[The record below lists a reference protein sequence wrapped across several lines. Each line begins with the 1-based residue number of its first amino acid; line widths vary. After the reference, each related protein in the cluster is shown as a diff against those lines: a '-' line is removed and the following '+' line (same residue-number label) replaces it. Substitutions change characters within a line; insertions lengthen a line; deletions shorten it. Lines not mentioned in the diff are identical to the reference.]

1 MSSFDAYKQGGM
13 TDRQM
18 FLEKAAR
25 SISELQPKVTTL
37 AETVV
42 FLEVLGYTN
51 KMASDH
57 GFQDLADL
65 ARGVLQFTGYYDMN
79 FGTVVKSML
88 PVPSIA
94 RRTAEAFGVA
104 YPWVTSYAVLLI
116 FGVSLWLAQIMP
128 LDLTTAFV
136 VGIYTGLLISGGIG
150 SFGRL
155 FSFYDGQSNLSEV
168 RRILKK
174 FYSLLAAILLA
185 TTAGLYGIAYLW
197 NIPFHVVTLS
207 VVSAVTLSAHMASYM
222 VIFNRRKFRVI
233 IYSYSSGLAA
243 LLAVYFLTPNFVPDP
258 VVRYFY
264 SLATALVVLSI
275 PAVYYNYSILKTT
288 NTTKKS
294 SDEPSFYSRV
304 STIRDTVRSRFSVQ
318 LWEIL
323 PYFIYG
329 MLFFSMLFG
338 DRVIS
343 WIYNPIH
350 YVSGVTYP
358 MVFNTAYHAGADSAL
373 MVLFPSLIIQY
384 AMLAPLHA
392 ELHNMS
398 LVSKVS
404 EVRRVQQ
411 FLSKRYSHM
420 IAVTIVATVAT
431 AGFFIVLE
439 PLLMTTLRVS
449 SLSTRI
455 FDIAVISNVFMA
467 IFAGNGM
474 FLTFMNKI
482 KTLCVIAIIGSAF
495 VAGAGLLIGPSGFEN
510 IIYAY
515 LGETVI
521 LAILSF
527 AVVAKN
533 LARVAS
539 IHFAR
544 YV

>member
-1 MSSFDAYKQGGM
+1 
-13 TDRQM
+13 M

-25 SISELQPKVTTL
+25 SISELQPKIRTL

-65 ARGVLQFTGYYDMN
+65 ARGVLQFTGYYDKS
-79 FGTVVKSML
+79 FGEPASRML

-104 YPWVTSYAVLLI
+104 YPWFTSYAVLLI

-136 VGIYTGLLISGGIG
+136 IGIYTGLLISGGMG

-155 FSFYDGQSNLSEV
+155 FSFYDSQMNLSEV
-168 RRILKK
+168 RRILKR
-174 FYSLLAAILLA
+174 FYSLLAVILIA
-185 TTAGLYGIAYLW
+185 TTAGLYGVANLW
-197 NIPFHVVTLS
+197 NIPLQVATIS

-222 VIFNRRKFRVI
+222 VIFNRRRFRVI
-233 IYSYSSGLAA
+233 IYSYSAGLGA
-243 LLAVYFLTPNFVPDP
+243 LLCVYFLTANFVPD
-258 VVRYFY
+258 VVTRYFAA
-264 SLATALVVLSI
+264 LTTALIVLSI
-275 PAVYYNYSILKTT
+275 PAIYYNYSIFKTST
-288 NTTKKS
+288 NRKS
-294 SDEPSFYSRV
+294 MDEPNFFAHV
-304 STIRDTVRSRFSVQ
+304 STIKETVRSRFGVQ

-323 PYFIYG
+323 PFFVYG
-329 MLFFSMLFG
+329 MLFFCVLFG
-338 DRVIS
+338 DRVIA

-350 YVSGVTYP
+350 TVGGITYP

-398 LVSKVS
+398 LVSRVS
-404 EVRRVQQ
+404 EIRSIQQ
-411 FLSKRYSHM
+411 FLSRRYRRM
-420 IAVTIVATVAT
+420 IAATIVGTVLT
-431 AGFFIVLE
+431 AAVFILVE
-439 PLLMTTLRVS
+439 PALMTTLRVS
-449 SLSTRI
+449 SLSARI

-467 IFAGNGM
+467 VFAGNGM
-474 FLTFMNKI
+474 FLTFMNKV
-482 KTLCVIAIIGSAF
+482 KTLCVIAIFGAAF
-495 VAGAGLLIGPSGFEN
+495 VAAVGSVFGLSGFEN

-515 LGETVI
+515 LGETI
-521 LAILSF
+521 LLSVLSTI
-527 AVVAKN
+527 AVGKN
-533 LARVAS
+533 LARIAS